1 MGGPRAGVNTSS
13 IMSYDD
19 GNLFIRG
26 TPSKEN
32 RNKEDTEK
40 RTKRIFIKRK
50 ERASSSPLSIKIYI
64 YYNIYIYLYYLLL
77 YTTTNKTIMDGWM
90 DCNVVKV

>member
-40 RTKRIFIKRK
+40 RTKRIFIKRR
-50 ERASSSPLSIKIYI
+50 ESFFFSSVYQNI
-64 YYNIYIYLYYLLL
+64 YYNIYFYLYYLLL